1 MMRASPGWRAIAL
14 AVACLAL
21 VAGCRQADPAGRLAS
36 INSNVLN
43 NRISVAAHDLAAGD
57 TIQRTVDL
65 KNIGSAAFTTVIL
78 TTTAT
83 TSSILDTDSVNGL
96 QMVVDRC
103 SVAWTETAG
112 PPYTYSCNGTTSSVL
127 RCGSVMVTNVALANL
142 DLSPDVDNYL
152 RVTLTLPS
160 GAPNP
165 MQNQSSAIQYT
176 FTADP
181 EASTGD
187 GQIESAPNNCSTP
200 APARTAATPVVAA
213 PSFTG

>member
-21 VAGCRQADPAGRLAS
+21 VAGCRQADPAGKLAS

-83 TSSILDTDSVNGL
+83 TS
-96 QMVVDRC
+96 
-103 SVAWTETAG
+103 
-112 PPYTYSCNGTTSSVL
+112 
-127 RCGSVMVTNVALANL
+127 
-142 DLSPDVDNYL
+142 
-152 RVTLTLPS
+152 
-160 GAPNP
+160 
-165 MQNQSSAIQYT
+165 
-176 FTADP
+176 
-181 EASTGD
+181 
-187 GQIESAPNNCSTP
+187 
-200 APARTAATPVVAA
+200 
-213 PSFTG
+213 